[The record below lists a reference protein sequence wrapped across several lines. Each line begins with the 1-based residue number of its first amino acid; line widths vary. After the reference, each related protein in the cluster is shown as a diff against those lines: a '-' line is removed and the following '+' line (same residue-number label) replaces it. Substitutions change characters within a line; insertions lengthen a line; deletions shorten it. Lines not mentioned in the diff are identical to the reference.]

1 MTEIKNVR
9 SSASEVLPVEI
20 GEHFVFVRTN
30 IHAIEENI
38 GSDNEFIG
46 FEYDEK
52 QYTKDEY
59 IKLLSEK
66 NGILEQKLT
75 DAQLALVELY
85 ESVVV

>member
-1 MTEIKNVR
+1 MIEIKNVR

-30 IHAIEENI
+30 IHAIEGNI

-46 FEYDEK
+46 FEYDET

-66 NGILEQKLT
+66 NDSLEQQLT
-75 DAQLALVELY
+75 DTQLALVEVY
-85 ESVVV
+85 ETIIS

>member
-1 MTEIKNVR
+1 MIENKNIRSTIKP
-9 SSASEVLPVEI
+9 LPIEI

-30 IHAIEENI
+30 IHAIEKNI

-66 NGILEQKLT
+66 NDMLEQQLT
-75 DAQLALVELY
+75 DTQLALCEFY
-85 ESVVV
+85 EGMV

>member
-66 NGILEQKLT
+66 NGILEQQLT
-75 DAQLALVELY
+75 NTQLALVELY

>member
-66 NGILEQKLT
+66 NSILEQQFT
-75 DAQLALVELY
+75 DTQLALVELY